1 MLKNSS
7 TLMTETET
15 LSRQRRWQLLQK
27 QMGNCP
33 LCGKVSD
40 SGSYCLPCTIKR
52 RERQRKK
59 FGAKRRYN
67 AASYRAAFKLAAA
80 INVKTL
86 PDGVFDLRDQAIG
99 RTEDRLVLQ
108 DASQLT
114 LADHAV

>member
-1 MLKNSS
+1 MA
-7 TLMTETET
+7 ETET

-33 LCGKVSD
+33 LCGKLSD

-67 AASYRAAFKLAAA
+67 AASYRAALRLAVST
-80 INVKTL
+80 NVKTL
-86 PDGVFDLRDQAIG
+86 PDGVFDLRDLANGRDGNTVPIKRANEVALIGQA
-99 RTEDRLVLQ
+99 V
-108 DASQLT
+108 
-114 LADHAV
+114 

>member
-1 MLKNSS
+1 
-7 TLMTETET
+7 MTETEI

-27 QMGNCP
+27 QLGNCP

-67 AASYRAAFKLAAA
+67 AASYRATLKLTAA
-80 INVKTL
+80 INVKSL
-86 PDGVFDLRDQAIG
+86 SDKVFDLTDQALERDNDSVPIQKA
-99 RTEDRLVLQ
+99 TQLVL
-108 DASQLT
+108 
-114 LADHAV
+114 VE